1 MVATR
6 RRQPVRSRADGG
18 YSLPE
23 LLVVILILGILA
35 AISTALYLSQRQ
47 RGYEAQLTAD
57 LRNAVVQVESDAAM
71 NGGAYPS
78 EAPAFTTSDATV
90 SLVYAAS
97 GEGAPHPPAGLPPP
111 RAPRAG
117 RRRRT
122 AARLPGLLAPA
133 VLSGPT
139 ASGL

>member
-97 GEGAPHPPAGLPPP
+97 GDGNAYCVEARH
-111 RAPRAG
+111 
-117 RRRRT
+117 T
-122 AARLPGLLAPA
+122 RLPASRHRAHLVLGGDVERLPA
-133 VLSGPT
+133 CP
-139 ASGL
+139 AF